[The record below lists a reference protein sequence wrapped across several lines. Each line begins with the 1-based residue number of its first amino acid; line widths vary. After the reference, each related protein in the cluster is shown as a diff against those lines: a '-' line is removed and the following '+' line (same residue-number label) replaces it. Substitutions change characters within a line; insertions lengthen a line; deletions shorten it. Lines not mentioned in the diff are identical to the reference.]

1 MTSQD
6 IVIYGRK
13 RAFSRHLKHEKS
25 FAAKFPSHPL
35 TRILLSEPDIVTM
48 QELLAKSQTWLSFF
62 HGGKEN
68 E

>member
-1 MTSQD
+1 MDERGRSVD
-6 IVIYGRK
+6 ISNMK
-13 RAFSRHLKHEKS
+13 KS